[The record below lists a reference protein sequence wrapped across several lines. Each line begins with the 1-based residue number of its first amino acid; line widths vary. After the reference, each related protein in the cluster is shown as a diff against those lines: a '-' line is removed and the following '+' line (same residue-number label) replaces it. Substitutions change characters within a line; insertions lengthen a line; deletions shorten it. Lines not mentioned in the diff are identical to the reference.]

1 MSLSRALGEG
11 EGKGVTFRDLENAVA
26 PFDSSDETLLTVRE
40 AAAYLRCSRATLF
53 RFLQRGELP
62 GFKVGQKTV
71 VYLRDVRSLVRAR
84 EVASGVPDGS
94 VDEPAEDGSMIDSRA
109 N

>member
-1 MSLSRALGEG
+1 M
-11 EGKGVTFRDLENAVA
+11 A

-71 VYLRDVRSLVRAR
+71 VYMRDVRSLVRAR

-94 VDEPAEDGSMIDSRA
+94 EDAAATDAAVRDSRS